1 MVIAYNKSCYIKMN
15 VVLWMMGGL
24 ISLSLMA
31 IGARELA
38 GQITTVQIL
47 FFRSVIS
54 LFIITLIIYNSKQLN
69 IFSTKRIKLHIVRN
83 VFHFVGQYGW
93 FLGLGLLPL
102 AHVFALEFTV
112 PLWTLA
118 IAALFL
124 KEGISTRK
132 VISVLFGVAGVYVI
146 LKPGIE
152 IVDSASL
159 IVLVAA
165 IGYSVSHVT
174 TKSLSNTEDSL
185 TVLFYMCLIQMPI
198 GLLLTMN
205 NWVLPNMGQWLWL
218 GVVGI
223 TALTAHYCITNAMKL
238 AEAGIVVTLDFLRL
252 PLIAL
257 VGVIFYREAFEAAVI
272 LGAGLM
278 FLGNLINLASPKTK
292 RLSIAT
298 YQD

>member
-1 MVIAYNKSCYIKMN
+1 
-15 VVLWMMGGL
+15 MMGGL
-24 ISLSLMA
+24 VSLSLMA

-38 GQITTVQIL
+38 GHITTFQIL

-54 LFIITLIIYNSKQLN
+54 LIVITLIINKSKKPNLY
-69 IFSTKRIKLHIVRN
+69 SSKRIKLHIVRN
-83 VFHFVGQYGW
+83 IFHFVGQYGW

-112 PLWTLA
+112 PLWTLI

-124 KEGISTRK
+124 KEGITIK
-132 VISVLFGVAGVYVI
+132 KTIAVFFGVAGVLVI

-152 IVDSASL
+152 IIEPASL

-174 TKSLSNTEDSL
+174 TKSLSNTEDTL
-185 TVLFYMCLIQMPI
+185 TVLFYMCLIQLPI
-198 GLLLTMN
+198 GLLLTIHD
-205 NWVLPNMGQWLWL
+205 WVFPDLKQWLWL

-223 TALTAHYCITNAMKL
+223 TALTGHYCITNAMKL

-252 PLIAL
+252 PLIAV
-257 VGVIFYREAFEAAVI
+257 VGVIFYNEAFEFAVI
-272 LGAGLM
+272 LGASLM
-278 FLGNLINLASPKTK
+278 LFGNLINLNASK
-292 RLSIAT
+292 RNRLPAAT
-298 YQD
+298 DQD

>member
-1 MVIAYNKSCYIKMN
+1 MN
-15 VVLWMMGGL
+15 VALWMFGGL
-24 ISLSLMA
+24 VSLSFMA

-38 GQITTVQIL
+38 GQITTFQIL

-54 LFIITLIIYNSKQLN
+54 LIVITLVIYKTKKATL
-69 IFSTKRIKLHIVRN
+69 FSTKRIKLHIVRN

-112 PLWTLA
+112 PMWTLL

-124 KEGISTRK
+124 KEGITIRK
-132 VISVLFGVAGVYVI
+132 IVAVLFGVAGVYVI

-152 IVDSASL
+152 IVDFASI

-165 IGYSVSHVT
+165 IGYSISHVT

-185 TVLFYMCLIQMPI
+185 TVLFYMCLIQLPI
-198 GLLLTMN
+198 SFFLTIN
-205 NWVLPNMGQWLWL
+205 NWVFPNLVQWLWL
-218 GVVGI
+218 VVIGF

-238 AEAGIVVTLDFLRL
+238 ADAGIVVTLDFLRL
-252 PLIAL
+252 PLIGI
-257 VGVIFYREAFEAAVI
+257 VGVIFYNEAFEVAII
-272 LGAGLM
+272 LGASLM
-278 FLGNLINLASPKTK
+278 LFGNLVNLKSSKIK
-292 RLSIAT
+292 RLPTAT
-298 YQD
+298 DHN

>member
-1 MVIAYNKSCYIKMN
+1 MN

-24 ISLSLMA
+24 VSLSLMA

-38 GQITTVQIL
+38 GQITTFQIL

-54 LFIITLIIYNSKQLN
+54 LIVITLIIYKSKKTRL
-69 IFSTKRIKLHIVRN
+69 FSSKRIKLHIVRN

-112 PLWTLA
+112 PLWTLV

-124 KEGISTRK
+124 KEDITIRK
-132 VISVLFGVAGVYVI
+132 VIAVLFGVAGVYII

-152 IVDSASL
+152 IVDSASI
-159 IVLVAA
+159 IVLIAA

-174 TKSLSNTEDSL
+174 TKALSNTEDSL
-185 TVLFYMCLIQMPI
+185 TVLFYMCLIQLPI
-198 GLLLTMN
+198 GFLFTMN
-205 NWVLPNMGQWLWL
+205 DWVLPDSHQCFWLSII
-218 GVVGI
+218 GI

-252 PLIAL
+252 PLIAV
-257 VGVIFYREAFEAAVI
+257 VGVIFYSEAFDVAVI
-272 LGAGLM
+272 LGASLM
-278 FLGNLINLASPKTK
+278 FFGNLINLNLSKTK
-292 RLSIAT
+292 RLSTAT
-298 YQD
+298 D

>member
-1 MVIAYNKSCYIKMN
+1 MN
-15 VVLWMMGGL
+15 VVLWMIGGL
-24 ISLSLMA
+24 VSLSLMA

-38 GQITTVQIL
+38 GQITTFQIL

-54 LFIITLIIYNSKQLN
+54 LIIINLIIVKSKNTRL
-69 IFSTKRIKLHIVRN
+69 FSSKRIKLHVVRN

-112 PLWTLA
+112 PMWTLL

-124 KEGISTRK
+124 KEGITIRK
-132 VISVLFGVAGVYVI
+132 IIAVLFGIAGVYVI

-152 IVDSASL
+152 IVDAASI

-174 TKSLSNTEDSL
+174 TKALSNTEDSL
-185 TVLFYMCLIQMPI
+185 TVLFYMCLIQLPI
-198 GLLLTMN
+198 GFLLTIN
-205 NWVLPNMGQWLWL
+205 NWVFPNLEQWLWL
-218 GVVGI
+218 GAVGI

-252 PLIAL
+252 PLIAV
-257 VGVIFYREAFEAAVI
+257 VGVIFYNEAFEFAVI
-272 LGAGLM
+272 LGASLM
-278 FLGNLINLASPKTK
+278 LFGNLINLNASKTN
-292 RLSIAT
+292 RLPTAT
-298 YQD
+298 HQD

>member
-1 MVIAYNKSCYIKMN
+1 MN

-24 ISLSLMA
+24 VSLSLMA

-38 GQITTVQIL
+38 GQITTFQIL

-54 LFIITLIIYNSKQLN
+54 LIVITLIIYKSKKTRL
-69 IFSTKRIKLHIVRN
+69 FSSKRIKLHIVRN

-112 PLWTLA
+112 PLWTLV
-118 IAALFL
+118 IAAQFL
-124 KEGISTRK
+124 KEDITIRK
-132 VISVLFGVAGVYVI
+132 VIAVLFGVAGVYII

-152 IVDSASL
+152 IVDSASI
-159 IVLVAA
+159 IVLIAA

-174 TKSLSNTEDSL
+174 TKALSNTEDSL
-185 TVLFYMCLIQMPI
+185 TVLFYMCLIQLPI
-198 GLLLTMN
+198 GFLFTMN
-205 NWVLPNMGQWLWL
+205 DWVLPDSHQCFWLSII
-218 GVVGI
+218 GI

-252 PLIAL
+252 PLIAV
-257 VGVIFYREAFEAAVI
+257 VGVIFYSEAFDVAVI
-272 LGAGLM
+272 LGASLM
-278 FLGNLINLASPKTK
+278 FFGNLINLNSSKTK
-292 RLSIAT
+292 RLSTAT
-298 YQD
+298 D

>member
-1 MVIAYNKSCYIKMN
+1 MK

-24 ISLSLMA
+24 VSLSLMA

-38 GQITTVQIL
+38 GQITTFQIL
-47 FFRSVIS
+47 FFRSAIS
-54 LFIITLIIYNSKQLN
+54 LFIITLIIYKSKKNRL
-69 IFSTKRIKLHIVRN
+69 FSSKRIKLHIVRN
-83 VFHFVGQYGW
+83 VFHFIGQYGW

-112 PLWTLA
+112 PMWTLL

-124 KEGISTRK
+124 KEGITIRK
-132 VISVLFGVAGVYVI
+132 IIAVLFGIAGVYVI

-152 IVDSASL
+152 IVDAASI
-159 IVLVAA
+159 IVLIAA

-174 TKSLSNTEDSL
+174 TKALSNTEDSL
-185 TVLFYMCLIQMPI
+185 TVLFYMCLIQLPI
-198 GLLLTMN
+198 GFLLTIN
-205 NWVLPNMGQWLWL
+205 NWVFPNLEQWLWL

-252 PLIAL
+252 PLIA
-257 VGVIFYREAFEAAVI
+257 VIGVIFYNEAFEFAVI
-272 LGAGLM
+272 LGASLM
-278 FLGNLINLASPKTK
+278 LFGNLINLSSSKTN
-292 RLSIAT
+292 RLPTAT
-298 YQD
+298 HQD

>member
-1 MVIAYNKSCYIKMN
+1 MN
-15 VVLWMMGGL
+15 VALWMIGGL
-24 ISLSLMA
+24 VSLSMMA

-38 GQITTVQIL
+38 GEITTFQIL

-54 LFIITLIIYNSKQLN
+54 LIIITLIIYKSKKTRL
-69 IFSTKRIKLHIVRN
+69 FSSKRIKLHIVRN

-112 PLWTLA
+112 PLWTLV

-124 KEGISTRK
+124 KEGITARK
-132 VISVLFGVAGVYVI
+132 VIAVLFGVAGVYVI

-152 IVDSASL
+152 IVDSASI
-159 IVLVAA
+159 IVLIAA

-174 TKSLSNTEDSL
+174 TKALSNTEDTL
-185 TVLFYMCLIQMPI
+185 TVLFYMCLIQLPI
-198 GLLLTMN
+198 GLLLTIN
-205 NWVLPNMGQWLWL
+205 DWVFPNLEQWLWL

-238 AEAGIVVTLDFLRL
+238 TEAGIVVTLDFLRL
-252 PLIAL
+252 PLIAV
-257 VGVIFYREAFEAAVI
+257 VGVIFYNEAFEVAVI
-272 LGAGLM
+272 LGASLM
-278 FLGNLINLASPKTK
+278 LFGNLINLKSSKAK
-292 RLSIAT
+292 RLPIAT
-298 YQD
+298 DQA

>member
-1 MVIAYNKSCYIKMN
+1 MN

-24 ISLSLMA
+24 VSLSLMA

-38 GQITTVQIL
+38 GQITTFQIL

-54 LFIITLIIYNSKQLN
+54 LIVITLIIYKSKKTRLCT
-69 IFSTKRIKLHIVRN
+69 SKRIKLHIVRN

-112 PLWTLA
+112 PLWTLV

-124 KEGISTRK
+124 KEDITIRK
-132 VISVLFGVAGVYVI
+132 VIAVLFGVAGVYII

-152 IVDSASL
+152 IVDSASI
-159 IVLVAA
+159 IVLIAA
-165 IGYSVSHVT
+165 MGYSVSHVT
-174 TKSLSNTEDSL
+174 TKALSNTEDSL
-185 TVLFYMCLIQMPI
+185 TVLFYMCLIQLPI
-198 GLLLTMN
+198 GFLFTMN
-205 NWVLPNMGQWLWL
+205 DWVLPDSHQCFWLSII
-218 GVVGI
+218 GI

-252 PLIAL
+252 PLIAV
-257 VGVIFYREAFEAAVI
+257 VGVIFYSEAFDVAVI
-272 LGAGLM
+272 LGASLM
-278 FLGNLINLASPKTK
+278 FFGNLINLNSSKTK
-292 RLSIAT
+292 RLSTAT
-298 YQD
+298 D

>member
-1 MVIAYNKSCYIKMN
+1 MN
-15 VVLWMMGGL
+15 VALWMIGGL

-54 LFIITLIIYNSKQLN
+54 LIVITLIIYKSKKTRL
-69 IFSTKRIKLHIVRN
+69 FSSKRIKLHIVRN

-112 PLWTLA
+112 PMWTLL

-124 KEGISTRK
+124 KEGITARK
-132 VISVLFGVAGVYVI
+132 IIAVLFGVAGVYVI

-152 IVDSASL
+152 IVDSASI
-159 IVLVAA
+159 IVLIAA
-165 IGYSVSHVT
+165 IGYSISHVT
-174 TKSLSNTEDSL
+174 TKALSNTEDSL
-185 TVLFYMCLIQMPI
+185 TVLFYMCLIQLPI
-198 GLLLTMN
+198 GLLLTIN
-205 NWVLPNMGQWLWL
+205 DWVLPNLEQWLWL

-252 PLIAL
+252 PLIAV
-257 VGVIFYREAFEAAVI
+257 VGVIFYNEAFDVVVI
-272 LGAGLM
+272 LGASFML
-278 FLGNLINLASPKTK
+278 FGNLINLNASKTN
-292 RLSIAT
+292 RLPIAT
-298 YQD
+298 HQD

>member
-1 MVIAYNKSCYIKMN
+1 MN

-24 ISLSLMA
+24 VSLSLIA

-38 GQITTVQIL
+38 GHITTFQIL

-54 LFIITLIIYNSKQLN
+54 LIVITLIINKSKKPNLY
-69 IFSTKRIKLHIVRN
+69 SSKRIKLHIVRN
-83 VFHFVGQYGW
+83 IFHFVGQYGW

-112 PLWTLA
+112 PLWTLI

-124 KEGISTRK
+124 KEGITIK
-132 VISVLFGVAGVYVI
+132 KTIAVFFGVADILVI

-152 IVDSASL
+152 IIEPASL

-174 TKSLSNTEDSL
+174 TKSLSNTEDTL
-185 TVLFYMCLIQMPI
+185 TVLFYMCLIQLPI
-198 GLLLTMN
+198 GLLLTIHD
-205 NWVLPNMGQWLWL
+205 WVFPDLKQWLWL

-223 TALTAHYCITNAMKL
+223 TALTGHYCITNAMKL

-252 PLIAL
+252 PLIAV
-257 VGVIFYREAFEAAVI
+257 VGVIFYNEAFEFAVI
-272 LGAGLM
+272 LGASLM
-278 FLGNLINLASPKTK
+278 LFGNLINLNASK
-292 RLSIAT
+292 RNRLPAAT
-298 YQD
+298 DQD

>member
-1 MVIAYNKSCYIKMN
+1 MN

-24 ISLSLMA
+24 VSLSLMA

-38 GQITTVQIL
+38 GHITTFQIL

-54 LFIITLIIYNSKQLN
+54 LIVITLIINKSKKPNLY
-69 IFSTKRIKLHIVRN
+69 SSKRIKLHIVRN
-83 VFHFVGQYGW
+83 IFHFVGQYGW

-112 PLWTLA
+112 PLWTLI

-124 KEGISTRK
+124 KEGITIK
-132 VISVLFGVAGVYVI
+132 KTIAVFFGVAGVLVI

-152 IVDSASL
+152 IIEPASL

-174 TKSLSNTEDSL
+174 TKSLSNTEDTL
-185 TVLFYMCLIQMPI
+185 TVLFYMCLIQLPI
-198 GLLLTMN
+198 GLLLTIHD
-205 NWVLPNMGQWLWL
+205 WVFPDLKQWLWL

-223 TALTAHYCITNAMKL
+223 TALTGHYCITNAMKL

-252 PLIAL
+252 PLIAV
-257 VGVIFYREAFEAAVI
+257 VGVIFYNEAFEFAVI
-272 LGAGLM
+272 LGASLM
-278 FLGNLINLASPKTK
+278 LFGNLINLNASK
-292 RLSIAT
+292 RNRLPAAT
-298 YQD
+298 DQD